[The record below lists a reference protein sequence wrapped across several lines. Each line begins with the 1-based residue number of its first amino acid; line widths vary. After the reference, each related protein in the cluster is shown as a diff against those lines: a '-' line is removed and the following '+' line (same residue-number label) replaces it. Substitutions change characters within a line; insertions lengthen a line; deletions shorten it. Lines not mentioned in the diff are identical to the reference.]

1 MRRWEEDRRAS
12 RKDPLKIDLTEY
24 RRANKAEFDKLVLRA
39 KGKPG
44 QESPSLNDRVAS
56 SDPNSKVLVEASGN
70 ETDMILITSDI
81 EG

>member
-1 MRRWEEDRRAS
+1 VS
-12 RKDPLKIDLTEY
+12 PLAARLLCSSMTY
-24 RRANKAEFDKLVLRA
+24 PFAQRANKAEFDKLVLRA